1 MLSSE
6 QINRLEE
13 TRRGANKCPQY
24 ATKQDVLIG
33 NPNEQCLPFE
43 GTANDIQ
50 RMFGNEDPN
59 YEKLLRLI
67 RPLLELPSMSNLL
80 EGPTGST
87 NSAPDNKPSDAHA
100 QGAELPE
107 LAGTPGADAL
117 PEVAPGTRLEQTIAD
132 LELERIEALELGLVR
147 IVISL
152 PSRETSK
159 GKIDVPLAALLDI
172 ESSQNSVSQTFVN
185 QILDDYDWDIQ
196 KSTGRNKQMTLDFR
210 PARGGTAQSRYFVV
224 RDDIPHPMILAGVG
238 LFSGRGTRDYMKRNP
253 SLSPATDDYQPTV
266 TQDAGGPQFPTRVVT
281 TMPCQRPVTSTLGGF
296 NEVSFPAGPGGSNLQ
311 VQGNLISSTQAL
323 PKSIVSRTLES
334 GRELARGVAAA
345 SESSTWGPSTGIT
358 LAAGVTGVGMLANSG
373 YASYV
378 ATKALHQ
385 TKRSAEISEQSLALH
400 REVFEYTKAS
410 KPAAGAGTGPKSS
423 NPTSD
428 SDSDSGDVDSHIGG
442 SSSKSAS
449 LRVIQGRTTTPVA
462 ASPQRMQRSKVFLQG
477 AAVKGP
483 WTKSDRGNVSAL
495 HTRTLLASAPS
506 APHGPLQPHSN
517 SLPSLTSSHESD
529 INMRRLR
536 ETRAPTHNFDASIRP
551 LESVTSHTV
560 DGSEIQMDDLDSRRD
575 VVVVSPERL
584 QPGNRTD
591 SDSLPATRA
600 VLLHTAQYH
609 QLSTEENQDNIA
621 RNENAMTAET
631 PSFPTTFDTRAPPP
645 TGDRVVSELGDIDD
659 ATERLS
665 LQQGSINSLDEQ
677 RQFRERETE
686 PGAEASALQSDEKNS
701 SKISVVDSNF
711 HQTELLGEKTPNT
724 LVKDKREEQEGPET
738 PRYDESTGDTGGN
751 TASRKGLEPAELLET
766 QFLISS
772 SLLSTDVDRAN
783 KDGHDCKI
791 QDAQSQH
798 HRTEGLKVEGE
809 EGEGQVVEENEVER
823 KDIIGGE
830 VERHEAENKEVKGE
844 QVEDVETK
852 SRNAEA
858 STKDE
863 GELRTKDE

>member
-1 MLSSE
+1 MSHL
-6 QINRLEE
+6 L
-13 TRRGANKCPQY
+13 
-24 ATKQDVLIG
+24 
-33 NPNEQCLPFE
+33 
-43 GTANDIQ
+43 
-50 RMFGNEDPN
+50 EDP
-59 YEKLLRLI
+59 
-67 RPLLELPSMSNLL
+67 PL
-80 EGPTGST
+80 ST
-87 NSAPDNKPSDAHA
+87 NSAPDNKRSDAHD
-100 QGAELPE
+100 QGAELSE
-107 LAGTPGADAL
+107 LAGSPSADAL
-117 PEVAPGTRLEQTIAD
+117 AEVASGTRLEQTIAD
-132 LELERIEALELGLVR
+132 LELEQIEALEIGLVR

-152 PSRETSK
+152 PSRETSQ
-159 GKIDVPLAALLDI
+159 GKIDVPLAALLDT
-172 ESSQNSVSQTFVN
+172 ESSQNSVSQRFVN
-185 QILDDYDWDIQ
+185 QTLDDYDWDIQ
-196 KSTGRNKQMTLDFR
+196 KSAGGNKQMTLTFR
-210 PARGGTAQSRYFVV
+210 PAKGGTAQSRYFVV
-224 RDDIPHPMILAGVG
+224 RDDISHPMILAGGG

-266 TQDAGGPQFPTRVVT
+266 TQDADGQQFLPRVVT
-281 TMPCQRPVTSTLGGF
+281 TMPNQRPVTSTFGLS
-296 NEVSFPAGPGGSNLQ
+296 NEVSFPAASGSSNPQ
-311 VQGNLISSTQAL
+311 VQGNPISSTGAL
-323 PKSIVSRTLES
+323 PKSTVSSTLES

-373 YASYV
+373 YNSYV
-378 ATKALHQ
+378 ATKALDQ
-385 TKRSAEISEQSLALH
+385 TTKSAKISEQSLALN

-410 KPAAGAGTGPKSS
+410 KSAAGTGTDTAGGPKSS
-423 NPTSD
+423 KPASD

-449 LRVIQGRTTTPVA
+449 LRLIQGRTTTPVA
-462 ASPQRMQRSKVFLQG
+462 ASPQRMQRSKVFSQG
-477 AAVKGP
+477 AAVQGAKAN
-483 WTKSDRGNVSAL
+483 SNHGNVSAL

-517 SLPSLTSSHESD
+517 SLPSLTTSHEFD
-529 INMRRLR
+529 TNMRRLR
-536 ETRAPTHNFDASIRP
+536 ETRAPTHDFDASTRP
-551 LESVTSHTV
+551 LESVTSRAV
-560 DGSEIQMDDLDSRRD
+560 DGSEIEMDDLDSCRD
-575 VVVVSPERL
+575 VVVVSPLTERL
-584 QPGNRTD
+584 QPGNHTD
-591 SDSLPATRA
+591 SDGPPATRA
-600 VLLHTAQYH
+600 VLPHTAQYH

-631 PSFPTTFDTRAPPP
+631 PSVPATFDTRAPPP
-645 TGDRVVSELGDIDD
+645 TGDRVVSGLGDIDD

-686 PGAEASALQSDEKNS
+686 PGAEASALQFDEKNS
-701 SKISVVDSNF
+701 SKTSVVDSNF